1 MNDKA
6 RELVDRLG
14 TEPILPLEVAEWEE
28 IADQFEVTERH
39 STFIAGELL
48 IVRVDS
54 GFAAV
59 EQPANDKRVVR
70 RLESP
75 DEVRRFVTG
84 RLEEYERMWDGC
96 GCKIDYYS

>member
-1 MNDKA
+1 MNDEA
-6 RELVDRLG
+6 SNLIDRLNRQ
-14 TEPILPLEVAEWEE
+14 PIVELDVAEWEE

-48 IVRVDS
+48 ILRLEP
-54 GFAAV
+54 GYAAV
-59 EQPANDKRVVR
+59 EQPAEDRRVVR
-70 RLESP
+70 RLENS
-75 DEVRRFVTG
+75 DAVRSFVTS